1 MLKKVILITGANG
14 EIGQYLIKEL
24 NKKNINNII
33 AIDLHP
39 LNIKYNI
46 EQYFQ
51 GSILD
56 KQILKKIQE
65 QYIITEI
72 YHLAAILSTKA
83 EQNIEL
89 ANNVNING
97 TKNILE
103 LARVHSKQYNVK
115 TLFFFPSSIAV
126 YNIKPDNNLRINETM
141 IDKSPL
147 TIYGQAKLQCEK
159 MGLEYMN
166 NSSYG
171 EIDFRCIRFPGIIS
185 ASSMPSGG
193 TSDYVPEMI
202 HHAARNL
209 PYNCFIEKNSQ
220 LPFIAM
226 PDAIKAI
233 FHLMNTDYQKLTSD
247 IYNITSFSQ
256 STHNFFLK
264 IKHYYTQFK
273 MSYDIDERRQ
283 TIVDSWPN
291 HINDDKAKLDWEWE
305 PTYCFD
311 NVYEQ
316 YIIPEIKNIIEKE
329 I

>member
-1 MLKKVILITGANG
+1 MLKNVILITGANG

-33 AIDLHP
+33 AIDLNP

-46 EQYFQ
+46 EQYFK

-56 KQILKKIQE
+56 QQLLKKIQE
-65 QYIITEI
+65 QYIVTEI

-103 LARVHSKQYNVK
+103 LATAHSKQYNIK
-115 TLFFFPSSIAV
+115 IPFFFPSSIAV
-126 YNIKPDNNLRINETM
+126 YNITSNNNLK
-141 IDKSPL
+141 IDEAMTDKIPL
-147 TIYGQAKLQCEK
+147 TIYGQAKLQSEK
-159 MGLEYMN
+159 MGFEYMN
-166 NSSYG
+166 NYSHG
-171 EIDFRCIRFPGIIS
+171 KIDFRCIRFPGIIS

-202 HHAARNL
+202 HHAARGMT
-209 PYNCFIEKNSQ
+209 YNCFITKNSK

-233 FHLMNTDYQKLTSD
+233 FNLMNKDYEKLTSY

-256 STHNFFLK
+256 STYEFFLK
-264 IKHYYTQFK
+264 IKHYYPQFK
-273 MSYDIDERRQ
+273 MSYDIDEKRQ
-283 TIVDSWPN
+283 IIVDSWPN
-291 HINDDKAKLDWEWE
+291 NINDDKAKLDWEWK
-305 PTYCFD
+305 PTYHFD

-316 YIIPEIKNIIEKE
+316 YIIPEIKNIKQDTM
-329 I
+329 